1 MSRITYLLI
10 LMVSLLFTKMSS
22 QTNQGQFA
30 TVNGL
35 EMYYEIQGS
44 GSPLVLI
51 HGGGSTINSTYGNV
65 LSQFAKKHKVIAVE
79 LQAHGRTKDRGVP
92 LSFEQDAD
100 DVVALLQQLAIAKAT
115 VMGFSNGGTTAL
127 QIAIRHP
134 EVVDKLILC
143 SAAYSR
149 AGLIPGFF
157 EGMKQVTIDMMPA
170 QLKEAF
176 LQVNPDKAALQVSF
190 DRDVERMLN
199 FKDIPE
205 EMIKAVKVPALVI
218 NADKDVIITEHAM
231 ALSRL
236 LADAQ
241 LTVLPGAHGEYIGEV
256 CSVNK
261 ASNEYKLT
269 VELIEEFLADK

>member
-1 MSRITYLLI
+1 MNRTAYLLI
-10 LMVSLLFTKMSS
+10 LILSLLFSKMSS

-35 EMYYEIQGS
+35 EMYYEIHGS

-65 LSQFAKKHKVIAVE
+65 LSQFTEKHKVIAVE

-100 DVVALLQQLAIAKAT
+100 DVVSLLKQLNIVKADI
-115 VMGFSNGGTTAL
+115 MGFSNGGTTAL

-149 AGLIPGFF
+149 DGLVPGFF
-157 EGMKQVTIDMMPA
+157 EGMKQVTIDMMPVP
-170 QLKEAF
+170 LKEAF
-176 LQVNPDKAALQVSF
+176 LAVNPDETALQVSF
-190 DRDVERMLN
+190 NRDVERMLN

-205 EMIKAVKVPALVI
+205 EKIKAVKAPSFVI
-218 NADKDVIITEHAM
+218 SADKDVIMPDHALE
-231 ALSRL
+231 LSRL
-236 LADAQ
+236 LPNSQ
-241 LTVLPGAHGEYIGEV
+241 LAVLPGGHGDYIGEI
-256 CSVNK
+256 CMADKNT
-261 ASNEYKLT
+261 NLPLLT
-269 VELIEEFLADK
+269 VGLIEEFLDK

>member
-35 EMYYEIQGS
+35 EMYYEIHGS
-44 GSPLVLI
+44 GTPLVLI

-100 DVVALLQQLAIAKAT
+100 DVAALLQQLAIAKADI
-115 VMGFSNGGTTAL
+115 MGFSNGGTTAL

-143 SAAYSR
+143 SATYSR
-149 AGLIPGFF
+149 AGLVPGFF
-157 EGMKQVTIDMMPA
+157 EGMKQVTIEMMPA

-190 DRDVERMLN
+190 NRDVERMLN

-205 EMIKAVKVPALVI
+205 EKIKAVKAPALVI
-218 NADKDVIITEHAM
+218 NADKDVIVTEHALE
-231 ALSRL
+231 LSRL

-241 LTVLPGAHGEYIGEV
+241 LTVLPGAHGEYIGEI
-256 CSVNK
+256 CSANQD
-261 ASNEYKLT
+261 SNEPKLT